1 MEKLQLCIGSC
12 RCLHVSAVSG
22 AELQAPSM
30 QLVSSCSQNCMM
42 PPPLPLQ
49 NTAVSTDYENAG

>member
-30 QLVSSCSQNCMM
+30 QLVSNCMM
-42 PPPLPLQ
+42 PPLPLCRT
-49 NTAVSTDYENAG
+49 TAVSTDYENAG